1 MRVVFLTIL
10 FFLHLAGNFK
20 IYLEHIEVTEYDK
33 NMDKVASCDDEVT
46 NSIMNIVNIASRK
59 IHSGQRL
66 DFAEAL
72 ALYQEDDLLKLAS
85 LARIVKERKS
95 GHNVYYNVNR
105 HINLTN
111 ICVSGCPLCAFG
123 CTADQEKAYVMELS
137 EVIDVVRQTA
147 LDTPDISEIHMV
159 SALHP
164 DKPFSYYEDI
174 VAAVKEVLP
183 HVHLK
188 AFTPVEIV
196 HFAKISGFSIYHV
209 LERLQVAGLDSLPG
223 GGAEILDDRVR
234 KIICP
239 NKATTAEWIEVITTA
254 HRLGLPTNA
263 TMLYGHIETIE
274 ERIQHLITLRDIQD
288 QTGGFQAFVAF
299 PFHPGNTGF
308 AELQR
313 VTSWE
318 DLKMIALAR
327 LVLDN
332 FDHIKAFW
340 MMLTLPIAQ
349 LSLTFGADDL
359 DGTVVEEKIIHA
371 AGAKTKTGIT
381 KGEIIGL
388 VEETGYNAV
397 ERDTFYRPL
406 IISSGV

>member
-1 MRVVFLTIL
+1 MSIIRI
-10 FFLHLAGNFK
+10 AAEK
-20 IYLEHIEVTEYDK
+20 I
-33 NMDKVASCDDEVT
+33 
-46 NSIMNIVNIASRK
+46 R
-59 IHSGQRL
+59 SGQRL
-66 DFAEAL
+66 NFAEAL
-72 ALYQEDDLLKLAS
+72 ALYNSDDLLEIAS

-123 CTADQEKAYVMELS
+123 CTAEQERAYVMEVA
-137 EVIDVVRQTA
+137 EVVDVLRRTA
-147 LDTPDISEIHMV
+147 QDIPNLSEIHIV

-164 DKPFSYYEDI
+164 DKPFSYYEE
-174 VAAVKEVLP
+174 VVGAVKEILP
-183 HVHLK
+183 SVHLK

-196 HFAKISGFSIYHV
+196 HFSKISGLNIQEV
-209 LERLQVAGLDSLPG
+209 LERLKIAGLDSLPG
-223 GGAEILDDRVR
+223 GGAEILDDNVR

-239 NKATTAEWIEVITTA
+239 NKATTAEWIEVIKTA
-254 HRLGLPTNA
+254 HSLGLPTNA
-263 TMLYGHIETIE
+263 TMLYGHIETVE
-274 ERIQHLITLRDIQD
+274 QRIRHLMTLRDIQD

-299 PFHPGNTGF
+299 PFHPGNTGLSE
-308 AELQR
+308 AKR

-318 DLKMIALAR
+318 DLKMIAMAR

-381 KGEIIGL
+381 KAEIIRL
-388 VEETGYNAV
+388 VAETGYKAV
-397 ERDTFYRPL
+397 ERDTFYQSL
-406 IISSGV
+406 ECISGE

>member
-1 MRVVFLTIL
+1 
-10 FFLHLAGNFK
+10 
-20 IYLEHIEVTEYDK
+20 
-33 NMDKVASCDDEVT
+33 MDTVQ
-46 NSIMNIVNIASRK
+46 IASEK
-59 IHSGQRL
+59 IRSGERV

-72 ALYQEDDLLKLAS
+72 ALYEQEDILQLAS

-95 GHNVYYNVNR
+95 GAHVYYNVNR

-123 CTADQEKAYVMELS
+123 CKADQEKAYVMELA
-137 EVIDVVRQTA
+137 DVTKIVRQTA
-147 LDTPDISEIHMV
+147 LDTPDITEIHMV

-174 VAAVKEVLP
+174 VAAVKDILP

-196 HFAKISGFSIYHV
+196 HFSKISGLTIREV
-209 LERLQVAGLDSLPG
+209 LQRLQDAGLDSLPG
-223 GGAEILDDRVR
+223 GGAEILDDDVR

-239 NKATTAEWIEVITTA
+239 DKASTAEWIEVITTA
-254 HRLGLPTNA
+254 HALGLPTNA

-274 ERIQHLITLRDIQD
+274 QRIEHLLTLRNIQD
-288 QTGGFQAFVAF
+288 ETGGFQAFVAF
-299 PFHPGNTGF
+299 PFHPDNTGF
-308 AELQR
+308 AHLER
-313 VTSWE
+313 VSAWE

-327 LVLDN
+327 IILDN

-349 LSLTFGADDL
+349 LSLAFGADDL

-371 AGAKTKTGIT
+371 AGASTKTGIT
-381 KGEIIGL
+381 KGEIIKL
-388 VEETGYNAV
+388 IEEVGYIPV
-397 ERDTFYRPL
+397 ERDTFYQPRTNL
-406 IISSGV
+406 TGVQ

>member
-1 MRVVFLTIL
+1 M
-10 FFLHLAGNFK
+10 K
-20 IYLEHIEVTEYDK
+20 MCDK
-33 NMDKVASCDDEVT
+33 LSSDDDEVAE
-46 NSIMNIVNIASRK
+46 NIMDIINIVKIASEKARC
-59 IHSGQRL
+59 GERL
-66 DFAEAL
+66 NFAEAL
-72 ALYQEDDLLKLAS
+72 ALYQSDDLLKLAS
-85 LARIVKERKS
+85 LAQIVKERKS

-123 CTADQEKAYVMELS
+123 CTADNERSFIMEL
-137 EVIDVVRQTA
+137 EDVARIVRRTA

-164 DKPFSYYEDI
+164 DKPFSYYVDI
-174 VAAVKEVLP
+174 VAVVKEILP
-183 HVHLK
+183 NVHLK

-196 HFAKISGFSIYHV
+196 HFAKISGFTIRIV
-209 LERLQVAGLDSLPG
+209 LQRLQAAGLDSLPG
-223 GGAEILDDRVR
+223 GGAEILDDTVR

-239 NKATTAEWIEVITTA
+239 RKATTAEWIEVMTTA
-254 HRLGLPTNA
+254 HALGLPTNA
-263 TMLYGHIETIE
+263 TMLYGHIETVAQRIE
-274 ERIQHLITLRDIQD
+274 HLITLRDIQD

-299 PFHPGNTGF
+299 PFHPANTGF
-308 AELQR
+308 TDIKR

-318 DLKMIALAR
+318 DLKMIAISR

-349 LSLTFGADDL
+349 LALTFGADDL

-371 AGAKTKTGIT
+371 AGATTKTGIT
-381 KGEIIGL
+381 KTEIISL
-388 VEETGYNAV
+388 VRETGYLAV

-406 IISSGV
+406 ECLSGE